1 LNIHIFGSSPVKTD
15 YFSKLLDPDSEVVDA
30 GSIHNILSHL
40 YPDAKVTSHA
50 HNGSGSAFI
59 SSNILVHA
67 DEFQPGDIVVVFW
80 PAFDRYNMEVGP
92 EFKEQI
98 QEIRNL
104 DYIPRDD
111 FKNVVHIDGH
121 IVQHDEPGYWT
132 CGRYF
137 LGETA
142 ATYRSKFFSKYFAVE
157 KSIKNMLA
165 VQGVL
170 ASLGVH
176 QTHTEFMGMEYM
188 DKFVRRWY
196 KDQSDLPDNRY
207 VRLAGE
213 PVSTELF
220 RKYPELK
227 RLHSLL
233 TNTTTPYIRTL
244 MDLDLPVFLNRQLH
258 WLHQP
263 PRNQWQ
269 FVQNQ
274 ILPRLPAPDVDVSE
288 LESKIE
294 FWHRQH
300 LRSFKLLD
308 SE

>member
-1 LNIHIFGSSPVKTD
+1 MNIHIFGSSPVKTD
-15 YFSKLLDPDSEVVDA
+15 YFSKLLDPDSDGIDA
-30 GSIHNILSHL
+30 GSMHNIMSHL
-40 YPDAKVTSHA
+40 YPGASVITHA

-67 DEFQPGDIVVVFW
+67 GDFQAGDVVIVFW

-121 IVQHDEPGYWT
+121 IVEHDEPGYWT

-137 LGETA
+137 LGDTA
-142 ATYRSKFFSKYFAVE
+142 STYRSKFFSKYFAVE

-170 ASLGVH
+170 NSLGVV
-176 QTHTEFMGMEYM
+176 QIHTEFMGMEYM

-196 KDQSDLPDNRY
+196 KDQSDAPDNQY
-207 VRLAGE
+207 VRLQGE
-213 PVSTELF
+213 PPSTELF
-220 RKYPELK
+220 KKYPELRK
-227 RLHSLL
+227 LYSLL
-233 TNTTTPYIRTL
+233 TNNTVPYIRTL
-244 MDLDLPVFLNRQLH
+244 MNLDLPVFLNRQLH

-263 PRNQWQ
+263 PRHQWR
-269 FVQNQ
+269 FVQDQ
-274 ILPRLPAPDVDVSE
+274 MLHRLPTGYADITE
-288 LESKIE
+288 QIE
-294 FWHRQH
+294 QWHSQH
-300 LRSFKLLD
+300 LRNFKLLD
-308 SE
+308 SI